1 MTNALLC
8 EIAFVAGIRRT
19 DWTVIPGIEMKL
31 EIEPNDCSFFGYL
44 TALLFHWHS
53 QYLLYTVTETDS
65 YIISDLLHS
74 CLSRVV
80 NPES

>member
-31 EIEPNDCSFFGYL
+31 EIEPNDCSFFL
-44 TALLFHWHS
+44 ISHSTIVSLALPIFIMHS
-53 QYLLYTVTETDS
+53 
-65 YIISDLLHS
+65 
-74 CLSRVV
+74 
-80 NPES
+80 N